1 MLDDKNKAPKR
12 VFFMHE
18 QKSNC
23 YDSVE
28 SLESNGTKDV
38 IVVLCM
44 VTLVLPIYLTVL
56 YIWIMD

>member
-28 SLESNGTKDV
+28 SLKSNGTKDV

-44 VTLVLPIYLTVL
+44 VTLVFCLVFT
-56 YIWIMD
+56 

>member
-23 YDSVE
+23 YYSVE

-38 IVVLCM
+38 IVLCI
-44 VTLVLPIYLTVL
+44 VKLFLPSIYLTVL
-56 YIWIMD
+56 HIWIMD